1 MAKFGQIAAMS
12 VALSHRFSVDDY
24 YGMVESGILKPDAK
38 VELIEGEIIDM
49 LPAGI
54 GHNGPLGGLTTLFG
68 SLAKDRWVTHSQ
80 GPLRI
85 DEYSEP
91 EPDLLLLRPPWKRYT
106 KAHPIP
112 GDVFLLI
119 EVSDSSLVYDRTK
132 KLALYARAGIAD
144 FWIVNISQR
153 QIEIY
158 REPTYLGYES
168 KQIVKDGHVAPAAF
182 PDAKIDVTEL
192 LH

>member
-1 MAKFGQIAAMS
+1 MS

-24 YGMVESGILKPDAK
+24 YGMAESGILKPDAK
-38 VELIEGEIIDM
+38 VELIEGEIVDM
-49 LPAGI
+49 FPAGF

-68 SLAKDRWVTHSQ
+68 GLAKGRWVTHSQ

-85 DEYSEP
+85 DQHSEP
-91 EPDLLLLRPPWKRYT
+91 MPDVMLLRGPWKRYT

-112 GDVFLLI
+112 EDVFLLI
-119 EVSDSSLVYDRTK
+119 EVSDSSLAYDQGK
-132 KLALYARAGIAD
+132 KLALYARAGIAE
-144 FWIVNISQR
+144 FWIVNIPLCQV
-153 QIEIY
+153 QIY
-158 REPTYLGYES
+158 REPNYLGYES
-168 KQIVKDGHVAPAAF
+168 KQIIKDGHVAPAAF